1 MYVGDAME
9 QNNGLKLFVSY
20 SHEDNRDDSFYV
32 NEFIK
37 HITMLKD
44 NGLISDIWYD
54 RKILPGEDFQ
64 DKINNNLEN
73 ADIICLF
80 ISANFF
86 YSNNCKDEKKRA
98 FELWR
103 KKRVP
108 VIPIIL
114 APCGWKDDKNI
125 SENHVLA
132 LPTDGKP
139 VSDFPNRDK
148 GWQDVYDGLKKV
160 IEKEIKIKQLKIK
173 EKFEN
178 FLQDVEMLTEAHPQK
193 ERVLLDD
200 IFIYPDLEKY
210 DILKKN
216 KETISAEEL
225 LKTILDYSRIVIV
238 GEEQSGKTTICKMI
252 FKELRNRNLIP
263 VYISDTKT
271 HFSGKIENKIIESL
285 NEQYEG
291 VETREVYENYK
302 ERIVPIIDNFHF
314 AKNKEKHIKDLSIYT
329 MNVLVVDDI
338 FSLNIDEEKL
348 ISSFNYFKIKELK
361 PSLRDDLLRKWIGLS
376 DGGIRDDY
384 KNIDERTA
392 LINSILGKTLGR
404 GIMPAYPFF
413 VLSAVVTYET
423 ATIPLDQEITSQGYC
438 YQAFIYF
445 YLRKQGV
452 KNDDIGTYLNFL
464 TELAFY
470 IYKSKKY
477 ELSPDEFNSFM
488 QLYLDTF
495 NLPIETD
502 ILLSNLS
509 LIISRDSFNN
519 YSFRY
524 QYIYYFFV
532 AKYLA
537 ENLGDNYVEQEIE
550 KIIQSLHVDENAY
563 IAIFIAHHSKDIKIL
578 DKIKSNASCLFD
590 KYKSATLTK
599 DEVSFFD
606 EQADIIV
613 EAALPSGNTTPEKE
627 RKEILKIE
635 DEVEQSQE
643 DVEKMDDSAKEDSLV
658 KELRRGVKTVEVM
671 GHIMKNRA
679 GSLEK
684 AKLEEIFR
692 LAMNVHLRILSS
704 FFDII
709 KDENDQKSVI
719 DYISERL
726 IKINEEESEQKKK
739 QLSEEKMRKF
749 ARIIFWNLNFF
760 TTYGIIG
767 MIVRSLGSDKLTNI
781 SNKVCDEVNTPAS
794 FLVKHGILMWYAK
807 NPQIDEIAKK
817 IKEPDFSKFAERI
830 IKIEIV
836 NYYRLHQ
843 IDYKDRQRI
852 ERELRIPT
860 KQFLLVDRESRE

>member
-1 MYVGDAME
+1 ME

-20 SHEDNRDDSFYV
+20 SHEDNRDDSLYV

-132 LPTDGKP
+132 LPTDGKL
-139 VSDFPNRDK
+139 VSDFPNRDA

-178 FLQDVEMLTEAHPQK
+178 FLQDVEMLTEAHPKK

-200 IFIYPDLEKY
+200 IFVYPDLDKY
-210 DILKKN
+210 DSLKKN
-216 KETISAEEL
+216 IETISSEEL
-225 LKTILDYSRIVIV
+225 FKAILDYSRIVIV

-252 FKELRNRNLIP
+252 FKKLRSINLIP

-271 HFSGKIENKIIESL
+271 HFSGKIENKILESL

-291 VETREVYENYK
+291 VEINEVYENYK
-302 ERIVPIIDNFHF
+302 DRIVPIIDDFHL
-314 AKNKEKHIKDLSIYT
+314 AKSKEKHIKDLSTYS
-329 MNVLVVDDI
+329 MNVIVVDNI
-338 FSLNIDEEKL
+338 SSLNISEVKL
-348 ISSFNYFKIKELK
+348 ISSFDYFKIKELK

-376 DGGIRDDY
+376 DGGIRNDY
-384 KNIDERTA
+384 KNIDERTVI
-392 LINSILGKTLGR
+392 INSTLGKTLGK

-423 ATIPLDQEITSQGYC
+423 AAIPLDQEITSQGYC

-445 YLRKQGV
+445 YLRKRGV
-452 KNDDIGTYLNFL
+452 ESDVETYLNFL
-464 TELAFY
+464 TEFAFY
-470 IYKSKKY
+470 IYESKKY

-488 QLYLDTF
+488 QLYSGKF
-495 NLPIETD
+495 NFTIETD
-502 ILLSNLS
+502 TLLSNLS
-509 LIISRDSFNN
+509 LIISRDSLNN

-524 QYIYYFFV
+524 QYVYYFFV

-537 ENLGDNYVEQEIE
+537 ENLRRNNIEKEIE
-550 KIIQSLHVDENAY
+550 KIILNLHIDENAY
-563 IAIFIAHHSKDIKIL
+563 IAVFIAHHSKDIEIL
-578 DKIKSNASCLFD
+578 DKIESNASCLFD
-590 KYKSATLTK
+590 KYKSATLIK
-599 DEVSFFD
+599 EEVGFFD

-613 EAALPSGNTTPEKE
+613 EAALPPGNTTPEKE
-627 RKEILKIE
+627 RKEILIGE
-635 DEVEQSQE
+635 DRKEQSQE
-643 DVEKMDDSAKEDSLV
+643 DIKKMEDSDKEDLLG
-658 KELRRGVKTVEVM
+658 KELRRAVKTVEVM

-684 AKLEEIFR
+684 TKLEEMFR
-692 LAMNVHLRILSS
+692 LAMNVYLRILSS

-709 KDENDQKSVI
+709 KDKNDQKSVI
-719 DYISERL
+719 DFISEGL
-726 IKINEEESEQKKK
+726 IKINEEEREQKKK
-739 QLSEEKMRKF
+739 QVSEEKLRKL
-749 ARIIFWNLNFF
+749 ARIIFWNLIFF
-760 TTYGIIG
+760 TASGFIDL
-767 MIVRSLGSDKLTNI
+767 IVRSLGSDKLTEI
-781 SNKVCDEVNTPAS
+781 SNKVCGEVNTPGS
-794 FLVKHGILMWYAK
+794 FLVKHGILIWYAK
-807 NPQIDEIAKK
+807 NLQIDEIAKK
-817 IKEPDFSKFAERI
+817 IKEPEFSKLAGKI
-830 IKIEIV
+830 IKFEIV
-836 NYYRLHQ
+836 KYCRLHL
-843 IDYKDRQRI
+843 IDYKDKQRI
-852 ERELRIPT
+852 ERELGIPT
-860 KQFLLVDRESRE
+860 KQFLLVDRESHE

>member
-1 MYVGDAME
+1 MWGDAME
-9 QNNGLKLFVSY
+9 QNNKLKLFIGY
-20 SHEDNRDDSFYV
+20 SHEDNRDDSPYLK
-32 NEFIK
+32 EFVK
-37 HITMLKD
+37 HITLLKD
-44 NGLISDIWYD
+44 NGLLSDIWYD
-54 RKILPGEDFQ
+54 CKIVPGEDLK
-64 DKINNNLEN
+64 DKIEIKLEDV
-73 ADIICLF
+73 DIVCLL
-80 ISANFF
+80 ISANFL
-86 YSNNCKDEKKRA
+86 SSEVCKDEKKKA
-98 FELWR
+98 FELR
-103 KKRVP
+103 KKKGVS
-108 VIPIIL
+108 VVPIIL
-114 APCGWKDDKNI
+114 SPCGWQDDKDI
-125 SENHVLA
+125 IQNHILA

-139 VSDFPNRDK
+139 ISSFPDRNAA
-148 GWQDVYDGLKKV
+148 WQDVYEGLKKV
-160 IEKEIKIKQLKIK
+160 IDKENKIKQLKIK
-173 EKFEN
+173 NKFEN
-178 FLQDVEMLTEAHPQK
+178 FLQDVEMLAEAHPQK

-200 IFIYPDLEKY
+200 IFIYPDLDKY
-210 DILKKN
+210 DSLKKD
-216 KETISAEEL
+216 KEMISLEEL
-225 LKTILDYSRIVIV
+225 FKTILDYLRIVIV
-238 GEEQSGKTTICKMI
+238 GEGQSGKTTICKMI
-252 FKELRNRNLIP
+252 FKELRNRNLVP

-291 VETREVYENYK
+291 VEIREVYENYK
-302 ERIVPIIDNFHF
+302 DRIVPIIDDFHF
-314 AKNKEKHIKDLSIYT
+314 AKNKEKHIKDLSIYH

-338 FSLNIDEEKL
+338 FSLNIGEEKL
-348 ISSFNYFKIKELK
+348 ISSFNYFKIKEFK
-361 PSLRDDLLRKWIGLS
+361 PSLRYDLVKKWVGLR
-376 DGGIRDDY
+376 DREIRNDY
-384 KNIDERTA
+384 KNIDKKTE
-392 LINSILGKTLGR
+392 LINSILGKTLGK

-452 KNDDIGTYLNFL
+452 ESDDIGTYLNFL
-464 TELAFY
+464 TEFAFY

-488 QLYLDTF
+488 QLYSDTF

-524 QYIYYFFV
+524 QYVYYFFV

-537 ENLGDNYVEQEIE
+537 ENLEDNDIEKEIE
-550 KIIQSLHVDENAY
+550 KIIHSLHVDENAY
-563 IAIFIAHHSKDIKIL
+563 IAVFIAHHSKDIKIL
-578 DKIKSNASCLFD
+578 DEIEFNALCLFD

-643 DVEKMDDSAKEDSLV
+643 DVEKMNDSVKEDSLV
-658 KELRRGVKTVEVM
+658 KELRKAVKTVEVM

-726 IKINEEESEQKKK
+726 IKINEEEREQKKK

-807 NPQIDEIAKK
+807 NPQIGEISKK
-817 IKEPDFSKFAERI
+817 IKEPEFSLLADKVMYFMVA
-830 IKIEIV
+830 
-836 NYYRLHQ
+836 NYCYLHQ
-843 IDYKDRQRI
+843 ISYKDRQRI
-852 ERELRIPT
+852 ENELGIRT
-860 KQFLLVDRESRE
+860 KQFLLADRKSYE

>member
-1 MYVGDAME
+1 MWGDAME

-20 SHEDNRDDSFYV
+20 SHEDNRDDSLYV

-132 LPTDGKP
+132 LPTDGKL
-139 VSDFPNRDK
+139 VSDFPNRDA

-178 FLQDVEMLTEAHPQK
+178 FLQDVEMLTEAHPKK

-200 IFIYPDLEKY
+200 IFVYPDLDKY
-210 DILKKN
+210 DSLKKN
-216 KETISAEEL
+216 IETISSEEL
-225 LKTILDYSRIVIV
+225 FKAILDYSRIVIV

-252 FKELRNRNLIP
+252 FKKLRSINLIP

-271 HFSGKIENKIIESL
+271 HFSGKIENKILESL

-291 VETREVYENYK
+291 VEINEVYENYK
-302 ERIVPIIDNFHF
+302 DRIVPIIDDFHL
-314 AKNKEKHIKDLSIYT
+314 AKSKEKHIKDLSTYS
-329 MNVLVVDDI
+329 MNVIVVDNI
-338 FSLNIDEEKL
+338 SSLNISEVKL
-348 ISSFNYFKIKELK
+348 ISSFDYFKIKELK

-376 DGGIRDDY
+376 DGGIRNDY
-384 KNIDERTA
+384 KNIDERTVI
-392 LINSILGKTLGR
+392 INSTLGKTLGK

-423 ATIPLDQEITSQGYC
+423 AAIPLDQEITSQGYC

-445 YLRKQGV
+445 YLRKRGV
-452 KNDDIGTYLNFL
+452 ESDVETYLNFL
-464 TELAFY
+464 TEFAFY
-470 IYKSKKY
+470 IYESKKY

-488 QLYLDTF
+488 QLYSGKF
-495 NLPIETD
+495 NFTIETD
-502 ILLSNLS
+502 TLLSNLS
-509 LIISRDSFNN
+509 LIISRDSLNN

-524 QYIYYFFV
+524 QYVYYFFV

-537 ENLGDNYVEQEIE
+537 ENLRRNNIEKEIE
-550 KIIQSLHVDENAY
+550 KIILNLHIDENAY
-563 IAIFIAHHSKDIKIL
+563 IAVFIAHHSKDIEIL
-578 DKIKSNASCLFD
+578 DKIESNASCLFD
-590 KYKSATLTK
+590 KYKSATLIK
-599 DEVSFFD
+599 EEVGFFD

-613 EAALPSGNTTPEKE
+613 EAALPPGNTTPEKE
-627 RKEILKIE
+627 RKEILIGE
-635 DEVEQSQE
+635 DRKEQSQE
-643 DVEKMDDSAKEDSLV
+643 DIKKMEDSDKEDLLG
-658 KELRRGVKTVEVM
+658 KELRRAVKTVEVM

-684 AKLEEIFR
+684 TKLEEMFR
-692 LAMNVHLRILSS
+692 LAMNVYLRILSS

-709 KDENDQKSVI
+709 KDKNDQKSVI
-719 DYISERL
+719 DFISEGL
-726 IKINEEESEQKKK
+726 IKINEEEREQKKK
-739 QLSEEKMRKF
+739 QVSEEKLRKL
-749 ARIIFWNLNFF
+749 ARIIFWNLIFF
-760 TTYGIIG
+760 TASGFIDL
-767 MIVRSLGSDKLTNI
+767 IVRSLGSDKLTEI
-781 SNKVCDEVNTPAS
+781 SNKVCGEVNTPGS
-794 FLVKHGILMWYAK
+794 FLVKHGILIWYAK
-807 NPQIDEIAKK
+807 NLQIDEIAKK
-817 IKEPDFSKFAERI
+817 IKEPEFSKLAGKI
-830 IKIEIV
+830 IKFEIV
-836 NYYRLHQ
+836 KYCRLHL
-843 IDYKDRQRI
+843 IDYKDKQRI
-852 ERELRIPT
+852 ERELGIPT
-860 KQFLLVDRESRE
+860 KQFLLVDRESHE